1 MKKFYEA
8 PVAEELLAEAAALLN
23 EEDYGPLLSGGSDE
37 SKEDLDWD
45 LL

>member
-8 PVAEELLAEAAALLN
+8 PAAEELVIATQDVMLM
-23 EEDYGPLLSGGSDE
+23 STGSDE
-37 SKEDLDWD
+37 SKGDLDWD